1 MPLLVYCLLE
11 WSNWE
16 GRMYGATA
24 QQRYVYATK
33 FYYHGIFR
41 ICLWRHLAARLIRLG
56 VVRGVGRRE
65 SPQRLKNIDSDQT
78 CKDANLQLR
87 CK

>member
-1 MPLLVYCLLE
+1 MAGAIGK
-11 WSNWE
+11 
-16 GRMYGATA
+16 GRIYGTTA

-33 FYYHGIFR
+33 FCYDGMFR
-41 ICLWRHLAARLIRLG
+41 ICLWRRLAARLIRLG

-78 CKDANLQLR
+78 CKDANL
-87 CK
+87 